1 MGGGGGNEETL
12 LFWNILS
19 SHRVLVIAESVV
31 FGTFTAGLLI
41 DDFRAASCP
50 VRGCPGAS
58 ENPPQRNPWRCAE
71 HPAFRQLSV
80 PVPSCSCVYVSARS
94 GEFRNDWTFGT
105 RVLDDVFNKVPIKH
119 LGNFNI

>member
-1 MGGGGGNEETL
+1 MGGGGRGNEETL

-58 ENPPQRNPWRCAE
+58 ENPPPAE
-71 HPAFRQLSV
+71 SLEVCRASRFPPAIRPS
-80 PVPSCSCVYVSARS
+80 PVLLLRLRLCQVGGIS
-94 GEFRNDWTFGT
+94 E
-105 RVLDDVFNKVPIKH
+105 
-119 LGNFNI
+119 